1 MAAEVMS
8 ASDRTAASYKRL
20 AASADILT
28 AASDEFSK
36 SISVLDGA
44 LKLLN
49 LGISAWE
56 GISGTDDDGNGN
68 YWSEDV
74 GYAKVGGTWGIA
86 LRVRSGRHKGEEE
99 THEEWLFND
108 GPRAMRIGAID
119 KIPDL
124 LERLVKAA
132 DKTTKKVQEKTS
144 QALELAA
151 AILKTAEEI
160 ELQRKQ
166 RRH

>member
-1 MAAEVMS
+1 MS
-8 ASDRTAASYKRL
+8 DVSSPSERTASSYKRL
-20 AASADILT
+20 AASADVLQ

-44 LKLLN
+44 LKMLD

-56 GISGTDDDGNGN
+56 RISGIDDDGNGN

-74 GYAKVGGTWGIA
+74 GYAKVGGIWGIS
-86 LRVRSGRHKGEEE
+86 LRVRSGKHKDEEE
-99 THEEWLFND
+99 HEEWLFNE

-119 KIPDL
+119 RIPDL

-160 ELQRKQ
+160 EMQRKH
-166 RRH
+166 RHH

>member
-1 MAAEVMS
+1 MTAAATTGARTSATRKSVASGASHCACAAEGTR
-8 ASDRTAASYKRL
+8 ARKR
-20 AASADILT
+20 
-28 AASDEFSK
+28 
-36 SISVLDGA
+36 SI
-44 LKLLN
+44 
-49 LGISAWE
+49 
-56 GISGTDDDGNGN
+56 
-68 YWSEDV
+68 
-74 GYAKVGGTWGIA
+74 
-86 LRVRSGRHKGEEE
+86 
-99 THEEWLFND
+99 EEWLFND
-108 GPRAMRIGAID
+108 GPRAMRISAID

-166 RRH
+166 RHH